1 MKINTSERQGKCECD
16 LRIKRKK
23 QKSRFKEP
31 FFLHV
36 MSRKLRNI
44 SIPKD
49 FPLGIPTTTAC
60 KSNFHN
66 KELIGLV
73 HEYVQGWRE
82 RERERER
89 ERDWCEKGVS

>member
-82 RERERER
+82 RER
-89 ERDWCEKGVS
+89 DWCEKGVS

>member
-16 LRIKRKK
+16 PRIKRKK

-49 FPLGIPTTTAC
+49 FPLGIPTTTRQI
-60 KSNFHN
+60 KLS
-66 KELIGLV
+66 KQRI
-73 HEYVQGWRE
+73 
-82 RERERER
+82 
-89 ERDWCEKGVS
+89 DWKRA